1 MHMPGIRD
9 CLPVINIITT
19 VQGASTEEDGGLGA
33 VLGQTKN
40 L

>member
-1 MHMPGIRD
+1 MPGIRD
-9 CLPVINIITT
+9 RLPVINIITT
-19 VQGASTEEDGGLGA
+19 IQGASAEEDGGLGA